1 MVDCDLKF
9 KDSLLQ
15 ASSKTQ
21 LLLSDRSEKL
31 HFSILLDCVTAVF
44 TKKSLVDI
52 SQKPEKQ
59 AYFLKGVADVC

>member
-15 ASSKTQ
+15 ATSKTQ
-21 LLLSDRSEKL
+21 LHLSDRSEKL

-44 TKKSLVDI
+44 TKMSLVGI
-52 SQKPEKQ
+52 SQRPEKQ
-59 AYFLKGVADVC
+59 AYFLKGVADIC